1 MPTNDLYGIELAMN
15 DGTTRSFGDFR
26 GSIVLVVNVAS
37 NCGFTPQYEGLERL
51 YRRYEADGFVVLGV
65 PCNQFMNQEPGTDED
80 IRDFCSMNFGVTFP
94 LTRKADVR
102 GKNQHPLYARLTE
115 YKGAGLSKSVLPGL
129 VRWNFEKFLINRE
142 GVIIDRFAPI
152 VEPDAPQITAAI
164 ESCLKAAA

>member
-1 MPTNDLYGIELAMN
+1 MPTSDLYDIELAMN

-65 PCNQFMNQEPGTDED
+65 PCNQFMNQEPASDDE
-80 IRDFCSMNFGVTFP
+80 IRSFCSMNFGVTFP

-142 GVIIDRFAPI
+142 GVIIDRFAPT
-152 VEPDAPQITAAI
+152 VEPDAPQIAAAI
-164 ESCLKAAA
+164 ESCRKAAA